1 MKCGVFGQWDLE
13 TTRISLY
20 LFSEFYFEEKMYTF
34 FFFFKIQ
41 LLSCHSSVSQIGIF
55 SHFILF
61 YYLCQMSRSV
71 LNAFGLKD
79 KPVTLATQL

>member
-41 LLSCHSSVSQIGIF
+41 LLSCHS
-55 SHFILF
+55 
-61 YYLCQMSRSV
+61 
-71 LNAFGLKD
+71 
-79 KPVTLATQL
+79 